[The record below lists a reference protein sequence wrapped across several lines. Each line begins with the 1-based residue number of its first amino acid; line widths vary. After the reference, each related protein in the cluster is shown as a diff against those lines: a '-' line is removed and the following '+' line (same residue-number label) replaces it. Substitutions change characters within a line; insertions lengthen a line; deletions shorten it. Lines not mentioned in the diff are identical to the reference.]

1 MNERLNVDY
10 YIDPGKE
17 DTEYTDPEK
26 FIEQTTKPF
35 LLETEERIKQEL

>member
-1 MNERLNVDY
+1 MDERLNVDY

-17 DTEYTDPEK
+17 NTKYTDPEK

-35 LLETEERIKQEL
+35 LQETEERIKQEL